1 MKKLVGVI
9 GKTGAGKSTVS
20 DYLRSKGA
28 YIIDGDKVS
37 REVLNN
43 NSALLG
49 QLVTAFGNDILNHD
63 GTLNRRM
70 LARKAFS
77 SQQKTDLLNS
87 IMHPEVNKAIFD
99 EVAEAFESFDIVA
112 VDAAALIESGFA
124 DKCDIV
130 VTVHAP
136 ENIRKERIMKRD
148 GISADD
154 ALVRINAQKSDDF
167 YFSHSDIVINNYEPY
182 SLNEQTAQL
191 EKELF

>member
-1 MKKLVGVI
+1 MKKLVGII

-43 NSALLG
+43 NSDLLG
-49 QLVTAFGNDILNHD
+49 RLTDAFGEDILNTD

-77 SQQKTDLLNS
+77 SLQKTDLLNS
-87 IMHPEVNKAIFD
+87 IMHPAINNAISD
-99 EVAEAFESFDIVA
+99 EVAEAFANYDVVA

-136 ENIRKERIMKRD
+136 ENIREQRIMKRD

-154 ALVRINAQKSDDF
+154 ALIRINAQKPDDF
-167 YFSHSDIVINNYEPY
+167 YFSKSDIIINNYKPY
-182 SLNEQTAQL
+182 SLNEQMAQL
-191 EKELF
+191 KKELF